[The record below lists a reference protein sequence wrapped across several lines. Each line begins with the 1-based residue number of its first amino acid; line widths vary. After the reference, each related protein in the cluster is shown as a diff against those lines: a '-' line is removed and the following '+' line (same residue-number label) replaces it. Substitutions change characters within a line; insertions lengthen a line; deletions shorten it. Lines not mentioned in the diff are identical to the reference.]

1 MLVISHRARRKG
13 GLANRRPM
21 KTIRVAIADDH
32 PVALS
37 GLELFI
43 RSEGDFEVCGT
54 ARDVTSIERVLATTS
69 PDVFV
74 SDLILGRNEAS
85 ENLSRWRREFPAT
98 RFIILSMIADPGVA
112 KGLFEKGA
120 SGYVCKSDDPSEILD
135 AIRAAMRGETY
146 LGKTI
151 RDLFESGQPTIDI
164 SPLSERERQIFRL
177 VGEGL
182 SNKEISQGLF
192 LSIKTVE
199 THKEHIKNKL
209 SLHQMSQLQAEARR
223 WCLHNGLRT
232 S

>member
-1 MLVISHRARRKG
+1 MLVISNRAPAGSAASRRK
-13 GLANRRPM
+13 M

-37 GLELFI
+37 GLEMFI

-54 ARDVTSIERVLATTS
+54 ARDTTSIEKVIVSTA

-74 SDLILGRNEAS
+74 SDLILGRNEAG
-85 ENLSRWRREFPAT
+85 ENLSRWRREHPGTKFV
-98 RFIILSMIADPGVA
+98 ILSMIADPGVA
-112 KGLFEKGA
+112 KSLFEKGA

-135 AIRAAMRGETY
+135 AIRAAARGETH

-151 RDLFESGQPTIDI
+151 RDLFESGEPMIDI

-182 SNKEISQGLF
+182 SNKEMSQRLF

-209 SLHQMSQLQAEARR
+209 SLHQMSQLQTEARR
-223 WCLHNGLRT
+223 WCLRNGLRT

>member
-1 MLVISHRARRKG
+1 
-13 GLANRRPM
+13 M

-32 PVALS
+32 AVALS

-43 RSEGDFEVCGT
+43 RSEIDFEVCGT
-54 ARDVTSIERVLATTS
+54 ARDIMSIGEVLAS
-69 PDVFV
+69 AAPDVFV

-85 ENLSRWRREFPAT
+85 ENLSRWRREFPRT
-98 RFIILSMIADPGVA
+98 RFVILSMIADPGVA

-135 AIRAAMRGETY
+135 AIRAAARGETH

-151 RDLFESGQPTIDI
+151 RDLFESDKPTIDI

-182 SNKEISQGLF
+182 SNKEISQQLF

-209 SLHQMSQLQAEARR
+209 SLQQMSQLQAEARR
-223 WCLHNGLRT
+223 WSLQNGLRA

>member
-1 MLVISHRARRKG
+1 MLVISKRAPAGNASRR
-13 GLANRRPM
+13 RTM

-37 GLELFI
+37 GLEMFI

-54 ARDVTSIERVLATTS
+54 ARDTDAIERVLASTT

-74 SDLILGRNEAS
+74 SDLILGRNEAG
-85 ENLSRWRREFPAT
+85 EHLSRWRREHPAT
-98 RFIILSMIADPGVA
+98 RFVILSMIADPGVA
-112 KGLFEKGA
+112 KRLFEKGA
-120 SGYVCKSDDPSEILD
+120 SGYVCKSDDPAEILD
-135 AIRAAMRGETY
+135 AIRAAARGETH

-151 RDLFESGQPTIDI
+151 RELFESDKQTIDI

-182 SNKEISQGLF
+182 SNKEISQRLF

-209 SLHQMSQLQAEARR
+209 SLQQMSQLQAEARR
-223 WCLHNGLRT
+223 WTLQNGLRT
-232 S
+232 A

>member
-1 MLVISHRARRKG
+1 
-13 GLANRRPM
+13 M

-37 GLELFI
+37 GLEMFI
-43 RSEGDFEVCGT
+43 RSEEDFEVCGT
-54 ARDVTSIERVLATTS
+54 ARDTNAIEQVLASTT

-74 SDLILGRNEAS
+74 SDLILGRNES
-85 ENLSRWRREFPAT
+85 GEHLSRWRREYPGT

-112 KGLFEKGA
+112 KSLFEKGA
-120 SGYVCKSDDPSEILD
+120 SGYVCKSDDPAEILD
-135 AIRAAMRGETY
+135 AIRAVARGETH

-151 RDLFESGQPTIDI
+151 RDLFESDKKTIDI

-182 SNKEISQGLF
+182 SNKEISQQLF

-223 WCLHNGLRT
+223 WSLQNGLRT
-232 S
+232 A